1 MLDLKDDSQL
11 RAACQALVNQELSRP
26 GNQQWI
32 AEFLEWMERVR
43 DVTREEFLT
52 EKFQLSLWENEA
64 VTSTG
69 MGQIDISKVA
79 SNPAIAEQLWEL
91 KTDFAAAPTE
101 AEKESLVQAA
111 RTAVFKAVGP
121 LTKRNPKL
129 KMYRVFALLCPGAFT
144 TIAHYRKL
152 KDLAALLGIPVR
164 GEARPVLHKLVLNRI
179 EESLGPVPDYLTKEG
194 ATRLALPWMLYVH
207 HAQSPELEPTE
218 VSDPVTGKE
227 KLNPLPAARRRRGM
241 LAIGGGT
248 ETIRA
253 MIEFALEGCTRED
266 FIEHMQS
273 LHLAAKKTTLNTQFN
288 ALIAEWGVIK
298 ANGSDLVL
306 TSRGEAF
313 LESGDP
319 DEVLDLMITRILG
332 FDYLLRALAQGPR
345 TLREAIL
352 ILRTANPGWTK
363 DFGPTSLINWFKHL
377 QLAHVIDKEL
387 HLTGTGQEWAQRI
400 DWEPQAL
407 PAAEVSDAML
417 SPQSLQVV
425 SPASVARPALHQV
438 IDGFSKE
445 FPFKKELIAQLDAG
459 LWSHKRR
466 HLAVLTGLSGA
477 GKTQLARGYALS
489 LWQLEANPEEGLL
502 IVPVQPGWHDYS
514 SLLGYVNPLDT
525 ESYVRTRFLDFL
537 LQASSDP
544 GRPYTL
550 VLDEMN
556 LGGGKN

>member
-1 MLDLKDDSQL
+1 
-11 RAACQALVNQELSRP
+11 
-26 GNQQWI
+26 
-32 AEFLEWMERVR
+32 FLI
-43 DVTREEFLT
+43 
-52 EKFQLSLWENEA
+52 EKFQLALWENEA

-248 ETIRA
+248 E
-253 MIEFALEGCTRED
+253 
-266 FIEHMQS
+266 
-273 LHLAAKKTTLNTQFN
+273 
-288 ALIAEWGVIK
+288 
-298 ANGSDLVL
+298 
-306 TSRGEAF
+306 
-313 LESGDP
+313 
-319 DEVLDLMITRILG
+319 
-332 FDYLLRALAQGPR
+332 
-345 TLREAIL
+345 
-352 ILRTANPGWTK
+352 
-363 DFGPTSLINWFKHL
+363 
-377 QLAHVIDKEL
+377 
-387 HLTGTGQEWAQRI
+387 
-400 DWEPQAL
+400 
-407 PAAEVSDAML
+407 
-417 SPQSLQVV
+417 
-425 SPASVARPALHQV
+425 
-438 IDGFSKE
+438 
-445 FPFKKELIAQLDAG
+445 
-459 LWSHKRR
+459 
-466 HLAVLTGLSGA
+466 
-477 GKTQLARGYALS
+477 
-489 LWQLEANPEEGLL
+489 
-502 IVPVQPGWHDYS
+502 
-514 SLLGYVNPLDT
+514 
-525 ESYVRTRFLDFL
+525 
-537 LQASSDP
+537 
-544 GRPYTL
+544 
-550 VLDEMN
+550 
-556 LGGGKN
+556 